1 MLVVGD
7 NKGKITLLYN
17 YLNQSNSN
25 NQLQS
30 VLEWHTGPVSA
41 LCSSGRYLYSA
52 GEESVIVM
60 WHTKDLSRDFLP
72 RVGTAIESL
81 SIHPET
87 NEIICS
93 QSDNSIKVI
102 DLSRDKEIVT
112 YRTIIDPKGY
122 APLAG
127 PRFSPLTTSSS
138 NGVVCLSSLP
148 GKLQFINLNRNL

>member
-17 YLNQSNSN
+17 YLNQSNSI

-41 LCSSGRYLYSA
+41 LCSSGRYIYSA

-87 NEIICS
+87 N
-93 QSDNSIKVI
+93 
-102 DLSRDKEIVT
+102 
-112 YRTIIDPKGY
+112 
-122 APLAG
+122 
-127 PRFSPLTTSSS
+127 
-138 NGVVCLSSLP
+138 
-148 GKLQFINLNRNL
+148 